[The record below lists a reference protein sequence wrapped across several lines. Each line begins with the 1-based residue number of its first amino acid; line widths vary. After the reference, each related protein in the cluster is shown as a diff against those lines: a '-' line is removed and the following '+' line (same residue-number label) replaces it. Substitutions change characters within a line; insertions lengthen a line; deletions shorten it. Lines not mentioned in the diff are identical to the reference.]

1 VAEKATSTAGW
12 LAPVTE
18 ALDAIGYE
26 WLADNHPDLAE
37 AIERAVAAGATAR
50 QVRSHVMDRTAR
62 LESALRCEQ
71 SARFLAKGEG

>member
-1 VAEKATSTAGW
+1 VAEKATSTAGR

-50 QVRSHVMDRTAR
+50 QVRSHVMGHTGRWE
-62 LESALRCEQ
+62 LALRCEQ
-71 SARFLAKGEG
+71 SVRYLSRMNE